1 MGTAEA
7 QEKYKQRSKAEFP
20 NATCR
25 NRGLRQFLVRGLDK
39 VKTVVLWYML
49 IHNLLRMVALRAA
62 RI

>member
-49 IHNLLRMVALRAA
+49 IHNLLRMVALRGA